1 MHIDSLSYGTF
12 VSKKTKFDPGYA
24 DELYDWEKPFKA
36 QSDEFDK
43 KIQEKQAIKAE
54 KDAARRTY
62 IGMKLVGIISCMVV
76 ISLGLI
82 TFLVSYF
89 VSADTRINAEDNNMT
104 INTRTAADCENRI
117 SSLISAIG
125 MFFDQ
130 LDTSGKN
137 ESLNRENAIRFF
149 DRNKEVVGIA
159 FLSSNRIYTNSFFF
173 SYHEKKSSLFQDYV
187 KQYISEN
194 GKAMASEIMMDN
206 PSPFFGVPMISMVLP
221 VLSDSSSEM
230 TLVCFSSES
239 LNESFSSGAINSSFM
254 VNDKGIVLV
263 HPDMISMMSAVDMSD
278 NYLVKEIGRSKQNN
292 MQTTYRSD
300 DNVEYIGAFKKLS
313 NGNCA
318 VITEVETRIIL
329 EAVNSTTRRNLY
341 LTVAILSIA
350 ICVVWF
356 FSKSLSRPMEKLT
369 AISDEINKGNFNTN
383 LFDEIVN
390 VHRHD
395 EIGVLMRSTLAE
407 RDILNTVSR
416 LTNKGVARAIVRKE
430 IDFDPHLKDITIF
443 FSDIRGFTAISDGFK
458 KRFGEQSSAEI
469 IQFLNDYMSRM
480 VNCIS
485 ITGGTPDK
493 FEGDAIMACW
503 GVLRDESLEFEEME
517 DGDPGKEYL
526 KLRHEAHR
534 KEDAMNAIR
543 ATVAMRYALMKY
555 NKDALKF
562 TNEHAADPL
571 AKYKP
576 HIRIGCGLNSGR
588 ATVGFMGSM
597 HKMEFTSIGDSV
609 NLASRTEASNKPCGT
624 DILLTEDTYNLI
636 KTDYIRCKENNFS
649 IAEENKASEIIVE
662 QIPVTFEVKGK
673 GKQHFYG
680 VVNMPN
686 FNIEEFFRTNEPDFE
701 LDEDCECAVGPK
713 GPKTLNEVRKMLGI
727 DIPDFE
733 KVNLDE
739 KENKIK
745 AT

>member
-1 MHIDSLSYGTF
+1 MDSLSYGSF
-12 VSKKTKFDPGYA
+12 VAKKTKFDPGYS
-24 DELYDWEKPFKA
+24 DEAYDWEKPFKNKA
-36 QSDEFDK
+36 DEQDK
-43 KIQEKQAIKAE
+43 ILKEKQQLKAE
-54 KDAARRTY
+54 KDAARRSY
-62 IGMKLVGIISCMVV
+62 IGAKLVGIISCMII

-82 TFLVSYF
+82 TVLVSYF
-89 VSADTRINAEDNNMT
+89 VSADALINAEDNNMT
-104 INTRTAADCENRI
+104 INTRTAADCETRI
-117 SSLISAIG
+117 SSIVSAAG

-137 ESLNRENAIRFF
+137 ETQNRENSVRFF
-149 DRNKEVVGIA
+149 ERNKDIAGIS
-159 FLSSNRIYTNSFFF
+159 FLSSGRTYTNAYFFA
-173 SYHEKKSSLFQDYV
+173 YHEIKPSLF
-187 KQYISEN
+187 KEYITQESAERQTSGSAN
-194 GKAMASEIMMDN
+194 IKLDN
-206 PSPFFGVPMISMVLP
+206 CSPFFNVPMISIYC
-221 VLSDSSSEM
+221 
-230 TLVCFSSES
+230 TLVSNNRTENVLLCFSSEQ
-239 LNESFSSGAINSSFM
+239 LNENFSSGAINQSFM
-254 VNDKGIVLV
+254 VNDEGIVLV
-263 HPDMISMMSAVDMSD
+263 HPDIICMMSAMDMND
-278 NYLVKEIGRSKQNN
+278 TYLVKEMIHSQSDNKQI
-292 MQTTYRSD
+292 TYKNSD
-300 DNVEYIGAFKKLS
+300 GVEYIGAYKKLS
-313 NGNCA
+313 NGNCS
-318 VITEVETRIIL
+318 VITEVEMRIIL
-329 EAVNSTTRRNLY
+329 EAVNSTTKRNIY

-350 ICVVWF
+350 ICIVWF
-356 FSKSLSRPMEKLT
+356 FSKSISSPMEKLT
-369 AISDEINKGNFNTN
+369 AISNEINQGNFNTS
-383 LFDEIVN
+383 LFDDIVR
-390 VHRHD
+390 VRRHD

-503 GVLRDESLEFEEME
+503 GVLRDESLEFEELE

-526 KLRHEAHR
+526 KMRHEVHR
-534 KEDAMNAIR
+534 RDDAINAIR

-555 NKDALKF
+555 NKDAEIF
-562 TNEHAADPL
+562 TKEHANDPL

-597 HKMEFTSIGDSV
+597 HKMEFTSIGDAV
-609 NLASRTEASNKPCGT
+609 NLASRTESSNKPCGT

-636 KTDYIRCKENNFS
+636 KMDYIRCPENKYTIS
-649 IAEENKASEIIVE
+649 EENSALEIIVE
-662 QIPVTFEVKGK
+662 QIPVAFEVKGK

-680 VVNMPN
+680 VVNMPQ
-686 FNIEEFFRTNEPDFE
+686 FNITEFFRTNEPDFV

-713 GPKTLNEVRKMLGI
+713 GPKSLNDVRKLLGI
-727 DIPDFE
+727 ETPDFE

-739 KENKIK
+739 EENKVK